1 MAPRKRKPVQPP
13 LGVPRYKWAAQVLE
27 QRIEDGTYPPG
38 TRAPTEQ
45 SLIDEFGYSRESV
58 RAATR
63 IVREK
68 GMLIVTHG
76 VGTFVAPKRQ
86 WKKTDNVNNHKVP
99 EVDQ

>member
-1 MAPRKRKPVQPP
+1 MPPKRRKPVQPP

-27 QRIEDGTYPPG
+27 KRIADGTYPAG
-38 TRAPTEQ
+38 SRAPTEQ
-45 SLIDEFGYSRESV
+45 AMIDEFGYSRESI

-86 WKKTDNVNNHKVP
+86 WKKTDGANNH
-99 EVDQ
+99 QIT

>member
-1 MAPRKRKPVQPP
+1 MPPKRRKPVQPP

-27 QRIEDGTYPPG
+27 ERIADGTYPAG
-38 TRAPTEQ
+38 SRAPTEQ
-45 SLIDEFGYSRESV
+45 AMIDEFGYSRESI

-86 WKKTDNVNNHKVP
+86 WKKTDGANNH
-99 EVDQ
+99 QIT